1 MFYSRP
7 SLFIR
12 SNMEYSLVHYT
23 GDGSNTIFTVP
34 FGYIKKESVRIN
46 VDTVPVDPDKIEW
59 LTETSIRLHMVPSE
73 GSDVYIY
80 RDTEK
85 ENPMVDFNDGST
97 LAEKELD
104 LAVLQLLFICQE
116 AFDALKGE
124 TAVEAAQQARTT
136 LKKCLEALAE
146 LLENKADFDKTVAL
160 FRSMACTVVRSKD
173 SPGYAEY
180 DFDTGM
186 LYIGVPEGPAGPQG
200 PEGIQGPRG
209 QDGPQGPQG
218 IQGVPGPQGEPGRKG
233 DTGERG
239 EKGAQGPQGGPGPQG
254 PAGPQ
259 GPKGEPGDITS
270 TVVNTAFLRFH
281 VSDDGYLTLSHTG
294 DLSTVGDF
302 NINNITGELEVSF
315 GDS

>member
-1 MFYSRP
+1 
-7 SLFIR
+7 
-12 SNMEYSLVHYT
+12 MEYSLVHYT

>member
-1 MFYSRP
+1 MPLTY
-7 SLFIR
+7 I
-12 SNMEYSLVHYT
+12 NYN
-23 GDGSNTIFTVP
+23 GDGTTRDYLVP
-34 FGYIKKESVRIN
+34 FPYLDTAHVHVSLTPEGADQDADDLMEGTDYIFHSESMIRFTEPPPTGAN
-46 VDTVPVDPDKIEW
+46 LNLRRLTAREDP
-59 LTETSIRLHMVPSE
+59 L
-73 GSDVYIY
+73 
-80 RDTEK
+80 
-85 ENPMVDFNDGST
+85 VDFRDGST
-97 LAEKELD
+97 LTEADLD
-104 LAVLQLLFICQE
+104 TEVRQLLFICQE
-116 AFDALKGE
+116 AFDALNGE
-124 TAVEAAQQARTT
+124 TAVEAANRARET

-146 LLENKADFDKTVAL
+146 LLVNKADFDKTVAL
-160 FRSMACTVVRSKD
+160 FRSMGCTVVRSRD

-218 IQGVPGPQGEPGRKG
+218 IQGVPGQRGEPGRKG

-239 EKGAQGPQGGPGPQG
+239 EKGEQGPQGGPGPQG

-270 TVVNTAFLRFH
+270 TVVNAAFLRFH

-315 GDS
+315 GGS

>member
-1 MFYSRP
+1 
-7 SLFIR
+7 
-12 SNMEYSLVHYT
+12 MEYSLVHYT
-23 GDGSNTIFTVP
+23 GDGSNTIFIVP
-34 FGYIKKESVRIN
+34 FGYIKKESVKIN

-59 LTETSIRLHMVPSE
+59 LTETSIRLHMIPSE

-85 ENPMVDFNDGST
+85 ENPMVDFNDGSA
-97 LAEKELD
+97 LSEKELD

-136 LKKCLEALAE
+136 LEKCLEALAE

-160 FRSMACTVVRSKD
+160 FRSMACTVVRSRD

-180 DFDTGM
+180 DLDTGM

-218 IQGVPGPQGEPGRKG
+218 IQGVPGQRGEPGRKG

-270 TVVNTAFLRFH
+270 TVVNAAFLRFH

>member
-1 MFYSRP
+1 MPLTY
-7 SLFIR
+7 I
-12 SNMEYSLVHYT
+12 NYT
-23 GDGSNTIFTVP
+23 GDGTTRDYLVP
-34 FGYIKKESVRIN
+34 FPYL
-46 VDTVPVDPDKIEW
+46 DTAHVHVSLTPEGADQDADD
-59 LTETSIRLHMVPSE
+59 LTEGTDYIFHSENMIRF
-73 GSDVYIY
+73 
-80 RDTEK
+80 TEPPPTGANINLRRLTAR
-85 ENPMVDFNDGST
+85 EDPLVDFRDGST
-97 LAEKELD
+97 LTEADLD
-104 LAVLQLLFICQE
+104 TEVRQLLFICQE
-116 AFDALKGE
+116 AFDALNGE
-124 TAVEAAQQARTT
+124 TAVEAANRARET

-302 NINNITGELEVSF
+302 NINNITGELEVNF